1 MAGLRLLT
9 SWYTVDAQGYKL
21 AKVSRESY
29 SSKALMIN
37 FLFGNFRINLI
48 HRVSVRSKLDGR
60 KAISFA
66 AVIGNFLGRS
76 RMSRFSQRVPGERL
90 SD

>member
-48 HRVSVRSKLDGR
+48 HRVSVRSKLDE
-60 KAISFA
+60 AISFA